1 MKSLLP
7 IRGTRLYVEEYNNTC
22 EEALLYLHG
31 GPGSSCLDFC
41 YHQALELSETVR
53 VIAFDQ
59 RGVLRSDPI
68 SEGETF
74 GIQDIIEDCE
84 ALRIHLGIR
93 QWTVLGHSFGGYVAF
108 NYAVQYPNTVKRVI
122 FETPSFDIKSSM
134 RNFIQSALPIF
145 QSLNHQE
152 GIQKCNQYVEG
163 DFSASDLWNA
173 WGEIGQQL
181 GEHRDHLYFKG
192 MNPEVYN
199 ELVDRLVPPGE
210 LWERGQIHINK
221 LQEEGEF
228 FKSLLPKLHKLTQPS
243 LLITGVFDPVCTVEQ
258 QETYRQQIP
267 NHSIVSFDKSAHF
280 PRFEEPK
287 KYKQVVIS
295 FIKQN

>member
-7 IRGTRLYVEEYNNTC
+7 IRGTRLYVEEYNNTG

-31 GPGSSCLDFC
+31 GPGASCVDFC
-41 YHQALELSETVR
+41 YHQALALSEKVR

-84 ALRIHLGIR
+84 AIRIHLGIR

-108 NYAVQYPNTVKRVI
+108 NYAVQYRNSVKRVI
-122 FETPSFDIKSSM
+122 FETPYFDIKNSM
-134 RNFIQSALPIF
+134 TSFIQRALPIF
-145 QSLNHQE
+145 QSLEHQE
-152 GIQKCNQYVEG
+152 GIKECHRYIEG

-192 MNPEVYN
+192 MDPEVYN
-199 ELVDRLVPPGE
+199 ELVDQLVSPGE
-210 LWERGQIHINK
+210 LWEKGQIHINK

-228 FKSLLPKLHKLTQPS
+228 FKSVLPKLHKLTQPS

-258 QETYRQQIP
+258 QGAYRQQISA
-267 NHSIVSFDKSAHF
+267 HSIVTFDNSAHF
-280 PRFEEPK
+280 PRLEEPK
-287 KYKQVVIS
+287 KYQQAIIN
-295 FIKQN
+295 FIEHN